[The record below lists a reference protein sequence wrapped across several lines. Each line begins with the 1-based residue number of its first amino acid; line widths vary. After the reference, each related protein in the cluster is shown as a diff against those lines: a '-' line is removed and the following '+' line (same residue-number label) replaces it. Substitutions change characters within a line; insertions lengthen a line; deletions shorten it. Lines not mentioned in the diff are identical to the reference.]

1 MMRKCH
7 LNTCPV
13 GIATQ
18 NPELRKKFTGTPE
31 HVINYFFFVAEEVRQ
46 IMARLGVAKF
56 DDLVGKTEK
65 LDKKKAISHWKAQ
78 GLDFTRLFHKP
89 QVAAGV
95 GFYNSER
102 QEHDVYEILDRK
114 LIELAAPALEDGT
127 PVRHELPIGNTDR
140 TAGAMLSGRVAKKH
154 GHAGLPE
161 DTISFKFTGTAG
173 QSFGAFLARGVSFE
187 LMGDG
192 NDYVGKGLSGGR
204 IAIYPHPDSHI
215 VPEESIIVGNTV
227 MYGAISGESYFRGV
241 GGERFCVRNSGATAV
256 VEGVGDHGCEYMTG
270 GIVLVIGPTGRNFAA
285 GMSGGIAYVLD
296 EAGDFDKRCNP
307 EMVDLAP
314 ISIDDV
320 APADVLGDHL
330 QHDATRVRQL
340 LERHA
345 SYTNSR
351 RAKALLDDFEG
362 TLQKI
367 VKITPRDYRKALL
380 DMRAE
385 AAAAESAGMAGD
397 D

>member
-385 AAAAESAGMAGD
+385 AAASESAGMAGD